1 MYIVL
6 YKATITQYISSHILT
21 TVIHNMEK
29 RVNTTIEEH
38 MIEFK
43 KVVCDKLIQEL
54 GDTNQCANIVQFV
67 YNYDRLVLTADD
79 FIKRKRVKNDVP
91 HCERC
96 TAKRST
102 GEQCTRRKKDGEVYC
117 GTHIKGIPHGFVNSD
132 TEGSG
137 HTTSKLEVWL
147 QDFKGISYY
156 IDGNMNVYQTEDI
169 VSNKRNPKVIAK
181 YIIDGGNYSIPSNI

>member
-1 MYIVL
+1 
-6 YKATITQYISSHILT
+6 
-21 TVIHNMEK
+21 MEK

-54 GDTNQCANIVQFV
+54 GDTDQCAEIVQFV

-117 GTHIKGIPHGFVNSD
+117 GTHIKGIPHGFISSNA
-132 TEGSG
+132 EGGG
-137 HTTSKLEVWL
+137 HITNKLEVWL

-181 YIIDGGNYSIPSNI
+181 YILDDNTYSITTNI